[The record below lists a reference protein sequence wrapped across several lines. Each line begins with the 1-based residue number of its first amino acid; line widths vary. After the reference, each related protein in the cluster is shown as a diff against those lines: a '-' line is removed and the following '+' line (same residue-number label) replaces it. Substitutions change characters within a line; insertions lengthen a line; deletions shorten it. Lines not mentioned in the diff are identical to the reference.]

1 MNTSGEAADQVVR
14 MVLEGTEYV
23 VKLSGKGA
31 VQLGALVYS
40 IARQQ
45 KKTKGA
51 ERLTNMLRNGK
62 ALKVYTFD
70 AKDLTKFKEVANQYG
85 VLYTILKEKE
95 RSDGVFDVLVRAED
109 DSKIARIVERFKLVR
124 VDSASI
130 RADVVREKAE
140 REQAET
146 EKTAD
151 GDKPAEPEQETPEKS
166 YEDRVLDELEK
177 KPTNGEKA
185 EPENPT
191 AARTEVSPERTDGV
205 PSEPKSEA
213 EPSAPSHR
221 ENGEPEFRPSVK
233 KKIRQMEERKRTARA
248 EQKTAKIPVP
258 DATKT
263 VPVKPK
269 ER

>member
-23 VKLSGKGA
+23 VRLSGKGA

-70 AKDLTKFKEVANQYG
+70 AKDLTKFKEVANRYG

-109 DSKIARIVERFKLVR
+109 DSKIARIVERR
-124 VDSASI
+124 CRS
-130 RADVVREKAE
+130 
-140 REQAET
+140 
-146 EKTAD
+146 
-151 GDKPAEPEQETPEKS
+151 
-166 YEDRVLDELEK
+166 
-177 KPTNGEKA
+177 GESR
-185 EPENPT
+185 
-191 AARTEVSPERTDGV
+191 ARTGGNGKNGRRGQTCRTRTGN
-205 PSEPKSEA
+205 P
-213 EPSAPSHR
+213 R
-221 ENGEPEFRPSVK
+221 K
-233 KKIRQMEERKRTARA
+233 KL
-248 EQKTAKIPVP
+248 
-258 DATKT
+258 
-263 VPVKPK
+263 
-269 ER
+269 

>member
-23 VKLSGKGA
+23 VRLSGKGA

-109 DSKIARIVERFKLVR
+109 DSKITRIVERFKLVR

-130 RADVVREKAE
+130 RADVVKRKPSANRRKREKRQTGTNLPNPNRKHPKKAM
-140 REQAET
+140 RIVCWTNWRKSRRTGRRQNPKTLRRLGRRFPRRGRTVFRPSQNPKPSRLRLRT
-146 EKTAD
+146 EKT
-151 GDKPAEPEQETPEKS
+151 
-166 YEDRVLDELEK
+166 
-177 KPTNGEKA
+177 
-185 EPENPT
+185 ENLNS
-191 AARTEVSPERTDGV
+191 ARP
-205 PSEPKSEA
+205 
-213 EPSAPSHR
+213 
-221 ENGEPEFRPSVK
+221 
-233 KKIRQMEERKRTARA
+233 
-248 EQKTAKIPVP
+248 
-258 DATKT
+258 
-263 VPVKPK
+263 
-269 ER
+269 

>member
-14 MVLEGTEYV
+14 MVLEGTEYAV
-23 VKLSGKGA
+23 RLSGKGA

-151 GDKPAEPEQETPEKS
+151 GDTPAEPEQETPEKS

-205 PSEPKSEA
+205 PSV
-213 EPSAPSHR
+213 PSHR

-233 KKIRQMEERKRTARA
+233 KKIRQMEERKRTART
-248 EQKTAKIPVP
+248 EQKTAEIPVP
-258 DATKT
+258 DATKA

>member
-23 VKLSGKGA
+23 VRLSGKGA

-70 AKDLTKFKEVANQYG
+70 AKDLIKFKEVANQYG

-191 AARTEVSPERTDGV
+191 AARTEASPERTDGV

-213 EPSAPSHR
+213 EPSAPLHR

-233 KKIRQMEERKRTARA
+233 KKIRQMEERKRTART
-248 EQKTAKIPVP
+248 EQKTAEIPVP
-258 DATKT
+258 DATKA

>member
-1 MNTSGEAADQVVR
+1 
-14 MVLEGTEYV
+14 
-23 VKLSGKGA
+23 
-31 VQLGALVYS
+31 
-40 IARQQ
+40 
-45 KKTKGA
+45 
-51 ERLTNMLRNGK
+51 
-62 ALKVYTFD
+62 
-70 AKDLTKFKEVANQYG
+70 
-85 VLYTILKEKE
+85 
-95 RSDGVFDVLVRAED
+95 VFDVLVRAED

-248 EQKTAKIPVP
+248 EQKTAEIPVP
-258 DATKT
+258 DAPKA

>member
-23 VKLSGKGA
+23 VRLSGKGA

-130 RADVVREKAE
+130 RADVVKEKAE

-146 EKTAD
+146 EKRQT
-151 GDKPAEPEQETPEKS
+151 ETSLPNPNRRHPKKAMRIAYWTNWRKS
-166 YEDRVLDELEK
+166 RQ
-177 KPTNGEKA
+177 TGRRQ
-185 EPENPT
+185 NPKT
-191 AARTEVSPERTDGV
+191 LRRLGRRFPRRGRTV
-205 PSEPKSEA
+205 
-213 EPSAPSHR
+213 
-221 ENGEPEFRPSVK
+221 FRPSQNPK
-233 KKIRQMEERKRTARA
+233 PSRLRLRTEKTENLNSAR
-248 EQKTAKIPVP
+248 P
-258 DATKT
+258 
-263 VPVKPK
+263 
-269 ER
+269 